1 MDHKDQVKWLRFL
14 KFLQEKN
21 SCPLY
26 EGVKTEIRGS
36 HLIKYS
42 EGLMGGSK
50 CTGNIS
56 VVVFES
62 VM

>member
-42 EGLMGGSK
+42 EGLMGVQVYWK
-50 CTGNIS
+50 HIS
-56 VVVFES
+56 GGF
-62 VM
+62 